1 MTFKRW
7 LSVAYISVVRLHIL
21 QTNDIDVL
29 SRNVIKLS
37 DHKKEC
43 ERHY

>member
-21 QTNDIDVL
+21 QTNDIDVQP
-29 SRNVIKLS
+29 
-37 DHKKEC
+37 
-43 ERHY
+43 Y